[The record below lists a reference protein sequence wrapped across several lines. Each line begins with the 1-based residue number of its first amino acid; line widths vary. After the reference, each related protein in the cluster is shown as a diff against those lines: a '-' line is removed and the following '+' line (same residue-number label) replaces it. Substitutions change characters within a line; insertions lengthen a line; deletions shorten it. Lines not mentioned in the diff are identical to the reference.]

1 MRELLALLAA
11 LTDPQ
16 RLLIAIVG
24 AAIVMAAG
32 LLVLPLV
39 IRRARRGQAASA
51 AKSAPALS
59 DHHTPPY
66 LPAVPTSPTL
76 VVEGTGQV
84 VALTELPIILG
95 RAAENGVVLDHP
107 SVSAQHARLYRD
119 PNFGLCIEDLGSLNG
134 LYIDQALTRRNLLHR
149 DCRLALGEV
158 VVLFRIGA
166 AKA

>member
-1 MRELLALLAA
+1 MRELLAFLAA

-51 AKSAPALS
+51 AKSAAALS

-84 VALTELPIILG
+84 VALTELPLVLG

-119 PNFGLCIEDLGSLNG
+119 PN
-134 LYIDQALTRRNLLHR
+134 
-149 DCRLALGEV
+149 
-158 VVLFRIGA
+158 
-166 AKA
+166 